1 MSDYFGSAYFINL
14 GFGYKEFGFQ
24 TLTNC
29 RIVTIPE
36 SDPVHTSGLYV
47 GVVFCVRNIPYRF
60 LSLM

>member
-14 GFGYKEFGFQ
+14 GFGFQ